1 MQGRTERLP
10 VSQFRL
16 TDIPAITKQRV
27 HLVVD
32 QRPDA
37 QPLVVPTLVA
47 RGRQPGK
54 TLLVIGAV
62 HGDEYESPVAIQD
75 IFEDLVPTRMRGSF
89 VGVPVVT
96 IYAEM
101 MGEGRCRPVDVER
114 ARQGIRQVL
123 AYLGITEGPY
133 PSVPPRYVLEMPE
146 HVSGHLQSDHPSPAS
161 GIFVPAVGLWD
172 PVEQGQSLGQVRDA
186 DGTVLAHVRAARRGR
201 VLFLRT
207 LPRVRSGD
215 ALAFVLALPDS
226 TP

>member
-1 MQGRTERLP
+1 MRIAHAFREHVLRQADLLLDIHSGGNAYAIRALAGYQLRGGDLGRVQREAAIAMGLDLVWGITGLPGRTLSAAGELG
-10 VSQFRL
+10 
-16 TDIPAITKQRV
+16 IPA
-27 HLVVD
+27 
-32 QRPDA
+32 
-37 QPLVVPTLVA
+37 
-47 RGRQPGK
+47 
-54 TLLVIGAV
+54 
-62 HGDEYESPVAIQD
+62 
-75 IFEDLVPTRMRGSF
+75 
-89 VGVPVVT
+89 

-101 MGEGRCRPVDVER
+101 MGEGRCRPVDLER

-186 DGTVLAHVRAARRGR
+186 DGTVLAHVRAARQGR